1 MQKTRCII
9 GRRDNARHL
18 VGFIVI
24 GPLVV
29 TASNAQD
36 LPGMRTIWTD
46 TADTLGLLASEIR
59 SILGCKSLS
68 SVCSTQFGI
77 VNVTRIGF

>member
-1 MQKTRCII
+1 MSRP
-9 GRRDNARHL
+9 L

-36 LPGMRTIWTD
+36 LPGMRSIWTD
-46 TADTLGLLASEIR
+46 TADTLGLLASEVR

-68 SVCSTQFGI
+68 SVRSTQFGI
-77 VNVTRIGF
+77 VNFTGISF